1 MQRRVST
8 AKNSRAQP
16 LRVRPACR
24 PIALLKAGA
33 ALSGMGLAGS
43 ARTALN
49 FHRFTPS
56 WPLQRTGEQQNV
68 IAQGVTTCHGSPP
81 ARPARLGHTE
91 PGRIGR
97 MSGNGAPSVA
107 PA

>member
-1 MQRRVST
+1 MQNIVTFDACHNMRGLAKPNYFALRCKGASAP

-56 WPLQRTGEQQNV
+56 WPL
-68 IAQGVTTCHGSPP
+68 
-81 ARPARLGHTE
+81 
-91 PGRIGR
+91 PG
-97 MSGNGAPSVA
+97 A
-107 PA
+107 